1 MTVYVNGYISA
12 VLSADKSINWHN
24 FNIGDTLYNE
34 NGVAIAVVF
43 DIDYNRNII
52 KLTKLQE

>member
-1 MTVYVNGYISA
+1 MTVYVDGYISA

-34 NGVAIAVVF
+34 NGVAIAVVSS
-43 DIDYNRNII
+43 IDYAGNII
-52 KLTKLQE
+52 KLTKL

>member
-1 MTVYVNGYISA
+1 MTVYIDGYISA

-34 NGVAIAVVF
+34 NGVAIAVVSS
-43 DIDYNRNII
+43 IDYAGNII
-52 KLTKLQE
+52 KLTKL